1 MHLFG
6 LEPSLV
12 LELCR
17 WEISFFFFTHH
28 LLGGKESAW
37 CVKIVSAKLQDK
49 TFTII
54 CKLCYCAISVVCMV
68 SGLKWMV
75 VVCDAC

>member
-1 MHLFG
+1 VPG
-6 LEPSLV
+6 
-12 LELCR
+12 
-17 WEISFFFFTHH
+17 
-28 LLGGKESAW
+28 
-37 CVKIVSAKLQDK
+37 VKIVSAKLQDK